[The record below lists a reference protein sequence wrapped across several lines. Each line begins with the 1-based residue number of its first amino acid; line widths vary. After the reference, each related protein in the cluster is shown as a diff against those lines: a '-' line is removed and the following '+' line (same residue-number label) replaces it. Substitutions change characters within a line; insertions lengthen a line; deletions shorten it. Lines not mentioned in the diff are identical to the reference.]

1 MSGLL
6 AARALASHF
15 ARVTLVERD
24 ALPERDE
31 SRKGVPQSNH
41 AHGLLASGYR
51 AMDQYFPGMMDELEA
66 LGAPRG
72 DVVGDFL
79 WFQYGRWK
87 LRHNSGLRGIT
98 VSRPCLEA
106 AVRRRVRAI
115 RNVAFLQGTDGV
127 KPVFDA
133 AAGRVTG
140 LDVRSRGGQ
149 RAETLAADLVVD
161 ASGRGSQSS
170 AWLQEWGCGQPD
182 VVTVK
187 IDVGYSTRV
196 F

>member
-1 MSGLL
+1 MPQRYSSAVVLGASMSGLL
-6 AARALASHF
+6 AARALSSHF

-51 AMDQYFPGMMDELEA
+51 AMDEYFPGMMDELEA

-87 LRHNSGLRGIT
+87 LRHDAGLRGIT
-98 VSRPCLEA
+98 VSRPFLEA
-106 AVRRRVRAI
+106 AIRRRVRGLP
-115 RNVAFLQGTDGV
+115 NVTFLDGTEAR
-127 KPVFDA
+127 KPSFDA

-140 LDVRSRGGQ
+140 VTVRPRGSESDQ
-149 RAETLAADLVVD
+149 FLSADLVVD
-161 ASGRGSQSS
+161 AGGRG
-170 AWLQEWGCGQPD
+170 
-182 VVTVK
+182 
-187 IDVGYSTRV
+187 
-196 F
+196 